1 MCNVV
6 FKCSKVFVLLAIKS
20 TPLSCLCSQQTTS
33 SPWWQGQTHAA
44 LATVQTASSRCLA
57 LVFILSS
64 HILTLAALLS
74 PSYENLHAKVPLLA
88 HWSPEINNRIVKY
101 TQGWF
106 IELSETLKK
115 ITDVLIWSRLCRAC
129 ASVSNMK
136 AAVWKILLRK
146 AAARKPIIC
155 FCNKDLSG
163 HINIRYS
170 GEQGCC
176 GEWPQHRG

>member
-1 MCNVV
+1 MKKYTWKLAV
-6 FKCSKVFVLLAIKS
+6 FSVDYIITLVTGPNA
-20 TPLSCLCSQQTTS
+20 
-33 SPWWQGQTHAA
+33 
-44 LATVQTASSRCLA
+44 RCACVCANCKESLFS
-57 LVFILSS
+57 VLSS
-64 HILTLAALLS
+64 HILTLTPLLS
-74 PSYENLHAKVPLLA
+74 SSKGNLHAKVPLLA

-136 AAVWKILLRK
+136 ATVWKILLK
-146 AAARKPIIC
+146 EAAARKPIIC
-155 FCNKDLSG
+155 FSNKDLSA

-170 GEQGCC
+170 GEQSYCS
-176 GEWPQHRG
+176 EWSQNRS